1 MLRPVAAL
9 FRDHGFWAALGAGAI
24 VSLVALVMR
33 RTRHHFEVG
42 SGGVATVATLIGLAA
57 TDRVSGRLVFAL
69 ALLAAGGALTGR
81 RGLGWRAVAA
91 VPGAVIVG
99 FAVPAAIPSWI
110 RIAAGAGTA
119 VLAPLFVE
127 LDRLH
132 PRLTGLLATI
142 TAGGVY
148 GTTPD
153 TEHARALVGGTLSSA
168 PLGADHRAAPGAAG
182 AACLPGLVAWT
193 AAVDGQARP
202 GAVVGALACAGVFAL
217 APVVRWSR
225 VHSIVVVVI
234 HIGVVAIASRV
245 AGTEQSRSA
254 AVAIVVVAY
263 AGAVSVLAAARSW
276 RLRRS

>member
-1 MLRPVAAL
+1 
-9 FRDHGFWAALGAGAI
+9 
-24 VSLVALVMR
+24 
-33 RTRHHFEVG
+33 
-42 SGGVATVATLIGLAA
+42 VATVIGLAA
-57 TDRVSGRLVFAL
+57 ADRLSGRLVIAL
-69 ALLAAGGALTGR
+69 ALLAVGGALTGP

-91 VPGAVIVG
+91 APGAVMLG
-99 FAVPAAIPSWI
+99 AAVPAATASWI
-110 RIAAGAGTA
+110 RVAAGAGTA

-168 PLGADHRAAPGAAG
+168 PLGADHRAAPGPVG

-225 VHSIVVVVI
+225 AHAIVVIGI
-234 HIGVVAIASRV
+234 HAGVVAIASRV
-245 AGTEQSRSA
+245 AGAEESRSA
-254 AVAIVVVAY
+254 AGAIVVVAY
-263 AGAVSVLAAARSW
+263 AGAVAVLAAARSW